1 MVKSSGRPRES
12 ERVVVPLIVGRNP
25 ARGKGPDFGHNG
37 RAGAR
42 QGMAGTVRPNS
53 PEGRVGE
60 NRTHG
65 LKGGWGTG
73 SALRTP
79 RS

>member
-1 MVKSSGRPRES
+1 
-12 ERVVVPLIVGRNP
+12 
-25 ARGKGPDFGHNG
+25 
-37 RAGAR
+37 
-42 QGMAGTVRPNS
+42 MAGTARPKP

-79 RS
+79 GP